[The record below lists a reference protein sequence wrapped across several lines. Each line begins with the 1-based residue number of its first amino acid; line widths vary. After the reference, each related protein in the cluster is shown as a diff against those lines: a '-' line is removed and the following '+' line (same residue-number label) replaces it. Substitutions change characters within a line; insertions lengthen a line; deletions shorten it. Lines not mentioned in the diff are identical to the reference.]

1 MGSWAT
7 RAPRARARQKGFNL
21 EIVFAAAAAAVVLA
35 ADNTPTGQI
44 EDQIR

>member
-21 EIVFAAAAAAVVLA
+21 EIVFAAAAALVLA

>member
-21 EIVFAAAAAAVVLA
+21 EIVFAAAAVVLA